1 MTILVTGA
9 RGNVGR
15 RVLDRLHAAGQ
26 PVRASSRTPGE
37 LEVPAGVDAVP
48 LDLNRPE
55 TFDAALDGVDQAFLY
70 AEPAGAKELFAAAA
84 RAGVRHVVLLSSSTV
99 HESGAPLDPLGR
111 FHAAVEEALAASALS
126 ATVLRPGA
134 FAGNAYGWSAAIR
147 GGRPVRLPY
156 ARAHTAPVH
165 EDDIADVAVAAL
177 GDPAVA
183 GRILTLS
190 GPESLSFTEQI
201 GVLSDLLGR
210 GVPVHELTREEA
222 VEEMGPHMPAPV
234 LDALLG
240 QWAAAVD
247 RPVRV
252 EDTVERITGRP
263 ARTFRQWAE
272 EHLGAFTPADS

>member
-15 RVLDRLHAAGQ
+15 RVLARLHAAGR

-37 LEVPAGVDAVP
+37 LDAPAGVDVVP

-70 AEPAGAKELFAAAA
+70 AEPDGAKELFAAAA
-84 RAGVRHVVLLSSSTV
+84 RAGVRHAVLLSSSTV
-99 HESGAPLDPLGR
+99 GGPGAATDPLGQ
-111 FHAAVEEALAASALS
+111 FHAAVEESLAASALS

-147 GGRPVRLPY
+147 GGQPVRLPY
-156 ARAHTAPVH
+156 ARAHTVPVH

-201 GVLSDLLGR
+201 GVLADLLGR
-210 GVPVHELTREEA
+210 EIPVHELTREEA
-222 VEEMGPHMPAPV
+222 VEEMGRFMPPLV
-234 LDALLG
+234 LASLLG
-240 QWAAAVD
+240 HWAAAVD
-247 RPVRV
+247 RPARI

-272 EHLGAFTPADS
+272 EHLGAFTPAGG